1 MRNNPLHFMLPVL
14 LFVLCGCQDDSS
26 EPVDAALAYH
36 FNAPAAIWEESFPLG
51 NGRIGVMPDGGI
63 AYENYV
69 LNEISMW
76 SGSPQNAD
84 NAAASASLPEI
95 RRLLFVGQNDKA
107 QELMY
112 RSFTCGGL
120 GSNGANS
127 YDKPYGSY
135 QLFGN
140 LVVEYE
146 NLDDSVRNYRRELCL
161 DNAIATV
168 DYKQGDVTFSREAF
182 TSFADDVVVI
192 HLKASKPQSF
202 NVSYNRR
209 SDTPMQEPICKAKEG
224 TICIQGQ
231 LPDGTEAKGES
242 LRGMTYGGQVKVLLP
257 KGGQLADGNGQLI
270 VTDATEAV
278 LLVAM
283 KTSYWG
289 DDVQKASEKLI
300 NQADGKPYAE
310 LKKAHL
316 AAFRQLFRRVKVDF
330 GHRAEREAMPMDERQ
345 LAFANDHND
354 PSLLSLYYQFGRYLL
369 ISSTRSGSLP
379 PNLQGLWANS
389 IRTPWN
395 GDYHLNINLQMNLWP
410 AEKGNLAELHESLI
424 DWTCQQVESGRHTA
438 KVFYD
443 ARGWVTHILGN
454 LWQFTS
460 PGEGVSWGATNTA
473 AAWLC
478 AHLYQHYQYSLD
490 KEYLQR
496 VYPVMR
502 EAALFFVDMLVEDPR
517 SHYLVTAPTTSPENS
532 FLMANGKKVS
542 VCAGST
548 MDNQIVRE
556 LFTNVIDAAD
566 ILHTDKA
573 FADTLT
579 ACRSRLMPT
588 SVSPDGRIMEWLEP
602 FEEAEP
608 THRHVSH
615 LYGLYPAKE
624 ISATDTPQ
632 LAEAA
637 RRSLQVRG
645 DESTGWSMGWKVNFW
660 ARLHDGDHAY
670 KLLTDLL
677 RPCHTNGFNY
687 SNGGGTYPNLFCAHP
702 PFQIDGNFGGAAGI
716 AEMLLQSQNGY
727 IEILPALPTAWS
739 EGHVSGLCVEG
750 AAEVDFDW
758 KDGKWQHF
766 CLRAKADHRHRIH
779 THGTAVACKL
789 NGRDLPATNSEILE
803 ISMKAGD
810 VLTMEPC

>member
-1 MRNNPLHFMLPVL
+1 
-14 LFVLCGCQDDSS
+14 
-26 EPVDAALAYH
+26 
-36 FNAPAAIWEESFPLG
+36 
-51 NGRIGVMPDGGI
+51 MPDGGI
-63 AYENYV
+63 AHENYV

-84 NAAASASLPEI
+84 NPTASASLPEI
-95 RRLLFVGQNDKA
+95 RRLLFAGQNDKA

-112 RSFTCGGL
+112 RTFTCGGL

-127 YDKPYGSY
+127 YDKPYGAY

-140 LVVEYE
+140 LVIEFE
-146 NLDDSVRNYRRELCL
+146 NSGDSVCDYRRELCL

-168 DYKQGDVTFSREAF
+168 GYTQGDVTFSRETF
-182 TSFADDVVVI
+182 TSFADDVAVI
-192 HLKASKPQSF
+192 RLKASQPQSF
-202 NVSYNRR
+202 SVSYNRH
-209 SDTPMQEPICKAKEG
+209 SNKPMQEPVCRAWNG
-224 TICIQGQ
+224 TIDIQGQ
-231 LPDGTEAKGES
+231 LPDGTEAEGNP
-242 LRGMTYGGQVKVLLP
+242 LRGMAYGGLVKVLLP
-257 KGGQLADGNGQLI
+257 QGGQVTDNNDRLV
-270 VTDATEAV
+270 VTDAEEAII
-278 LLVAM
+278 LVAM
-283 KTSYWG
+283 KTNYWG
-289 DDVQKASEKLI
+289 DDVMEATKRLI
-300 NQADGKPYAE
+300 SQAEAKPYAE

-316 AAFRQLFRRVKVDF
+316 AAFRKLFRRVKVDF
-330 GHRAEREAMPMDERQ
+330 GHRAEREAMPMDKRQ
-345 LAFANDHND
+345 LAFANDHDD

-369 ISSTRSGSLP
+369 ISSTRPGSLP
-379 PNLQGLWANS
+379 PNLQGLWANT
-389 IRTPWN
+389 IKTPWN

-410 AEKGNLAELHESLI
+410 AEKGNLAELHEPLI

-478 AHLYQHYQYSLD
+478 AHLYQHYLYSSD

-496 VYPVMR
+496 AYPVMR

-532 FLMANGKKVS
+532 FLMSGGKKVS

-556 LFTNVIDAAD
+556 LFSNVIDAAET
-566 ILHTDKA
+566 LHIDKA
-573 FADTLT
+573 FADTLAT
-579 ACRSRLMPT
+579 CRARLMPT

-602 FEEAEP
+602 FVEAEP

-615 LYGLYPAKE
+615 LYGLYPAHE
-624 ISATDTPQ
+624 ISTADTPQ

-637 RRSLQVRG
+637 RQSLQVRG

-677 RPCHTNGFNY
+677 RPCRTDGFNY

-716 AEMLLQSQNGY
+716 AEMLLQSQCGY
-727 IEILPALPTAWS
+727 IEILPALPSAWK
-739 EGHVSGLCVEG
+739 EGSVSGLCVEG
-750 AAEVDFDW
+750 GAEVDFDW
-758 KDGKWQHF
+758 KGGKWQHF
-766 CLRAKADHRHRIH
+766 CLRAKVAHVHRIH
-779 THGTAVACKL
+779 THGVAVTCKL
-789 NGRDLPATNSEILE
+789 NGRELSVTSRGMLE
-803 ISMKAGD
+803 IPMKAGD
-810 VLTMEPC
+810 VLSMDPLQTDL